1 MPLPLNPSPPQ
12 IQFPSNNLRLPPRR
26 RGPLIA
32 TLAAVLSMLSAA
44 LTAATLVGNISNVA
58 TGNLLEGARV
68 SVPALGLSALSD
80 RTGRYTLGPL
90 PPGRHEVLVSYTG
103 LDTVRAQLV
112 ITDAPITTWHF
123 DLTADIYKLDAFR
136 VVGEREGGAAAITTQ
151 RNADNVKNVVATD
164 SFGNL
169 PNLNAAELAIRLTG
183 VAGNPDDGGTYT
195 GFTIRGMGAGLN
207 TVTLDGGQLTGQ
219 GGMAR
224 NTMINNLS
232 GAMFDQLELIKG
244 HTPDK
249 GADSLG
255 GTINLKSRSPLNL
268 KEKRRTTNSFGA
280 RWAPPFTEQIPTRE
294 AHRLHPVLNVAH
306 QEVFD
311 VFGGTRNLG
320 VSLNLFY
327 SENIV
332 PFFSTTRDFENTIQP
347 AAYLWDY
354 RTSDFYANRKQ
365 GSANLKL
372 EFRLSAATK
381 LKFNAIYN
389 DTNVTDRRTL
399 EFRAFAAQS
408 VGTTGTAG
416 ILPGYTSRV
425 TEVRPAAGSTMDIT
439 EGMVTTWNRL
449 RFFDVGAEQVFG
461 PLQLEYGA
469 RYNQTHIN
477 SGNGGESATLV
488 HRIANVG
495 WRLDRTASDLYP
507 RLIQTAGADIT
518 NPASYRVTANGLT
531 NTNVGND
538 IGVGEAYGDASYR
551 LATSFPLSLKAGFKR
566 RDQRADDANTSR
578 RWSYLGAVGL
588 PTDPSIKTFDARKT
602 GLAIPRW
609 EAAAFIRERTP
620 VTPALWN
627 EDLYYRESVR
637 YTGAQGVGEFVTA
650 GYGMAQGRVG
660 RTGFLGGVRTEKT
673 ETESW
678 GWVRARIGSTA
689 AQQVADPLGS
699 ARRDYQG
706 TRRELTGGYTKS
718 FPSVH
723 LTQDVTPNLK
733 ARLSWSTSFGRPALT
748 SLLPNETIDENNRTL
763 TINNPSLRPRTS
775 SNWDASL
782 DYYFE
787 PVGNLSV
794 GWFHKAIK
802 DYIVNG
808 IDGGTIPSGA
818 DNGFNGEYAGF
829 TRLSSANAGDAFVQ
843 GWEFSYQQQL
853 TFLPGLLRGLS
864 LLANYTLLDTHGK
877 FGGAAYLTSG
887 QVAGFIP
894 RTANLSLAWRYRALS
909 ARYLVNYTGPYL
921 QTYAAASPGRNL
933 FRFERTISTLGFGY
947 QIRPWLT
954 LTCDIDNVFN
964 EPIRRYR
971 GVPDQLQFF
980 SMTGTTVTFGV
991 NGRF

>member
-1 MPLPLNPSPPQ
+1 MTNPHCPFRHRLPL
-12 IQFPSNNLRLPPRR
+12 L
-26 RGPLIA
+26 A
-32 TLAAVLSMLSAA
+32 TLAAVLSLLSAA
-44 LTAATLVGNISNVA
+44 LTAATLVGNVSNLA

-68 SVPALGLSALSD
+68 AVPTLGLSALTD
-80 RTGRYTLGPL
+80 LTGQYTLGPL
-90 PPGRHEVLVSYTG
+90 PPGTHEVHVSYTG
-103 LDTVRAQLV
+103 LNPVRAQVV
-112 ITDAPITTWHF
+112 ITDAPSATRHF
-123 DLTADIYKLDAFR
+123 DLTADIYKLDAFK
-136 VVGEREGGAAAITTQ
+136 VVGEREGDAASITSQ

-169 PNLNAAELAIRLTG
+169 PNLNAAEVAIRLTG

-195 GFTIRGMGAGLN
+195 GFTIRGMGPGLN
-207 TVTLDGGQLTGQ
+207 TITLDGGQLTGQ
-219 GGMAR
+219 GGMAG

-268 KEKRRTTNSFGA
+268 REKRRTTYSFGA
-280 RWAPPFTEQIPTRE
+280 RWAPSFTEQIPTRE

-306 QEVFD
+306 QEVFG

-327 SENIV
+327 SENVV
-332 PFFSTTRDFENTIQP
+332 PFFSTTRDFENTTQP

-365 GSANLKL
+365 ASVNLK
-372 EFRLSAATK
+372 FDYRLSTSTK

-408 VGTTGTAG
+408 VGTTGNAG

-425 TEVRPAAGSTMDIT
+425 TEVRQAAGSTMDVT
-439 EGMVTTWNRL
+439 AGMVTTWNRL

-461 PLQLEYGA
+461 PLRLEYGA
-469 RYNQTHIN
+469 RYNSTRIN

-488 HRIANVG
+488 HRVTNVG

-531 NTNVGND
+531 NTNVGNN
-538 IGVGEAYGDASYR
+538 ISVGEAYGDARYTLPSR
-551 LATSFPLSLKAGFKR
+551 FPFSLKAGFKL
-566 RDQRADDANTSR
+566 RDKEADDIAASR
-578 RWSYLGAVGL
+578 RWSYIGAVGL
-588 PTDPSIKTFDARKT
+588 PADSSIKTFDARKT
-602 GLAIPRW
+602 GLNVPRW
-609 EAAAFIRERTP
+609 EPAAFIRERAP
-620 VTPALWN
+620 MTPALWN
-627 EDLYYRESVR
+627 EDLYFRESVR
-637 YTGAQGVGEFVTA
+637 YTGTQGVEEFVTA
-650 GYGMAQGRVG
+650 GYVMLQGRVG
-660 RTGFLGGVRTEKT
+660 RTGLLGGVRTEKT

-678 GWVRARIGSTA
+678 GWVRARVGSTA
-689 AQQVADPLGS
+689 AQQAADPVGS
-699 ARRDYQG
+699 ARRDYEG
-706 TRRELTGGYTKS
+706 TRRELAGGYTKS
-718 FPSVH
+718 FPSFH

-748 SLLPNETIDENNRTL
+748 NLLPNETINENNQTL

-787 PVGNLSV
+787 PVGNVSV

-829 TRLSSANAGDAFVQ
+829 TRLSSANAGAAFVQ

-853 TFLPGLLRGLS
+853 TFMPGLLRGLS
-864 LLANYTLLDTHGK
+864 LLANYTLLETHGK
-877 FGGAAYLTSG
+877 FAGTAYLTSG

-894 RTANLSLAWRYRALS
+894 RTANLSLSWRYRALS

-921 QTYAAASPGRNL
+921 QTYSAASPGRNL
-933 FRFERTISTLGFGY
+933 FRFERMISTLGFGY

-954 LTCDIDNVFN
+954 VTCDIDNLFN
-964 EPIRRYR
+964 EPLRRYR

>member
-1 MPLPLNPSPPQ
+1 MRPRLPLVPS
-12 IQFPSNNLRLPPRR
+12 LRLS
-26 RGPLIA
+26 
-32 TLAAVLSMLSAA
+32 LSLSLLLSLSASA
-44 LTAATLVGNISNVA
+44 HAATLSGNVSNVA
-58 TGNLLEGARV
+58 TGNLLEGARIT
-68 SVPALGLSALSD
+68 VPALGLTAFTD
-80 RTGRYTLGPL
+80 NTGRYVLPTLPAGT
-90 PPGRHEVLVSYTG
+90 HALVVTYVG
-103 LDTVRAQLV
+103 LDPIRTSVTV
-112 ITDAPITTWHF
+112 TDAATTTRHF
-123 DLTADIYKLDAFR
+123 DLSSGVYTLDAFK
-136 VVGEREGGAAAITTQ
+136 VTGEREGGAAAITSQ
-151 RNADNVKNVVATD
+151 RNADNVKTVVATD

-169 PNLNAAELAIRLTG
+169 PNLNAAEVAIRLTG

-207 TVTLDGGQLTGQ
+207 TITLDGGQLTGQ
-219 GGMAR
+219 GGMAG

-268 KEKRRTTNSFGA
+268 REKRRTTYSFGA
-280 RWAPPFTEQIPTRE
+280 RWAPPFTEQIPTRA

-306 QEVFD
+306 QEVFG

-327 SENIV
+327 SENVV
-332 PFFSTTRDFENTIQP
+332 PFFSTTRDFQNTTEP

-365 GSANLKL
+365 ASLNLKVDY
-372 EFRLSAATK
+372 RLSAATK

-408 VGTTGTAG
+408 VGTTGNAG
-416 ILPGYTSRV
+416 ILPGYTNRV
-425 TEVRPAAGSTMDIT
+425 TEVRQAPGSTMDLT
-439 EGMVTTWNRL
+439 AGMVTTWNRL
-449 RFFDVGAEQVFG
+449 RLVDVGAEQVFG
-461 PLQLEYGA
+461 PLRLDYGA
-469 RYNQTHIN
+469 RYNSTRIN

-488 HRIANVG
+488 HRVTNVG

-531 NTNVGND
+531 NTNVGNN
-538 IGVGEAYGDASYR
+538 IGVGEAYGDAQYTLSTR
-551 LATSFPLSLKAGFKR
+551 FPFTLKTGFKL
-566 RDQRADDANTSR
+566 RDKEADDLAASR
-578 RWSYLGAVGL
+578 RWSYIGAAGL
-588 PTDPSIKTFDARKT
+588 PADPSIRTFDARKT
-602 GLAIPRW
+602 GLNLPRW
-609 EAAAFIRERTP
+609 EPAAFMRERAP
-620 VTPALWN
+620 LTPALWN
-627 EDLYYRESVR
+627 EDLYFRESVR
-637 YTGAQGVGEFVTA
+637 FTGTQGVREFVTA
-650 GYGMAQGRVG
+650 GYAMVQGRIG
-660 RTGFLGGVRTEKT
+660 RTGLLGGVRTEKT
-673 ETESW
+673 DTESW
-678 GWVRARIGSTA
+678 GWVRARLASTPA
-689 AQQVADPLGS
+689 QVAADPVGS
-699 ARRDYQG
+699 ARRDYEG

-718 FPSVH
+718 FPSLH
-723 LTQDVTPNLK
+723 LTQDITPDLK

-748 SLLPNETIDENNRTL
+748 NLLPNEVIDENNRTL
-763 TINNPSLRPRTS
+763 TVNNPSLRPRTS

-787 PVGNLSV
+787 PVGNVSV

-808 IDGGTIPSGA
+808 IDGGTIPSGP

-829 TRLSSANAGDAFVQ
+829 TRLSSANAGEAFVQ
-843 GWEFSYQQQL
+843 GWELSYQQQL

-864 LLANYTLLDTHGK
+864 LLANYTFLDTHGK
-877 FGGAAYLTSG
+877 FGGADYLTSG

-894 RTANLSLAWRYRALS
+894 RTANLSLSWRYRALS

-921 QTYAAASPGRNL
+921 QTYSSASPGRSL
-933 FRFERTISTLGFGY
+933 FRFDRTISTLGFGY

-954 LTCDIDNVFN
+954 VTCDIDNLFN
-964 EPIRRYR
+964 EPLRRYR

-980 SMTGTTVTFGV
+980 SMTGTTVTFGL